1 MKMHLRLV
9 RNKRGQF
16 IVIAAL
22 LISVMIISASAVM
35 FSAVTY
41 FSHERWEEY
50 IIVIDGIRTGTASVL
65 QLSLANY
72 TQTLNNTVLKTN
84 LDAWRQDVG
93 RAYSG
98 FGAILSSTPVSGTYS
113 AYGMNP
119 LNYVNGLAS
128 TWNQQTSFSAANT
141 TGSLN
146 ITSIGLEGYKFKASV
161 FLKMQIADVIYYA
174 GKGSDPNYLGV
185 QVIVNAEGS
194 EVITNLQ
201 KSNFV
206 LFQIGGA
213 NPTYTFLRYY
223 ESVSHSGV
231 PALNTYVYE
240 MRYEVASNPGPVT
253 AKVSVVDARGIKV
266 TGQAI
271 NLTPID
277 A

>member
-1 MKMHLRLV
+1 MRKSLKLV

-72 TQTLNNTVLKTN
+72 TQTLNNTVLRTN

-98 FGAILSSTPVSGTYS
+98 FGAILNSAPVSGTYS
-113 AYGMNP
+113 AYGMS

-128 TWNQQTSFSAANT
+128 TWNQPTSFSAANT
-141 TGSLN
+141 TGNLN
-146 ITSIGLEGYKFKASV
+146 ISSIGLEGYKFKSSV
-161 FLKMQIADVIYYA
+161 FLKMQIADAIYYA
-174 GKGSDPNYLGV
+174 GQGSDPNYLGV
-185 QVIVNAEGS
+185 QVIVYAEDL

-201 KSNFV
+201 KSSFV
-206 LFQIGGA
+206 LFQIGGV
-213 NPTYTFLRYY
+213 NQTYTFLRYY

-231 PALNTYVYE
+231 PALNTFVYE
-240 MRYEVASNPGPVT
+240 MRFQVASKPSSVVAT
-253 AKVSVVDARGIKV
+253 VSAVDARGIKV
-266 TGQAI
+266 TGQAT
-271 NLTPID
+271 LTPIN

>member
-1 MKMHLRLV
+1 MKMRLKLV

-98 FGAILSSTPVSGTYS
+98 FGAILSSTPASGTYS
-113 AYGMNP
+113 AYGMS
-119 LNYVNGLAS
+119 LNYVNGLAR
-128 TWNQQTSFSAANT
+128 TWNQTTSFSAANT

-146 ITSIGLEGYKFKASV
+146 ITSVGLEGYKFKSSV

-174 GKGSDPNYLGV
+174 GKGSDPNYIGV
-185 QVIVNAEGS
+185 QVIVYAEGL

-206 LFQIGGA
+206 LFQIGGV
-213 NPTYTFLRYY
+213 NQTYTFLRYY
-223 ESVSHSGV
+223 ESLSHSGV
-231 PALNTYVYE
+231 PALNTFVYE
-240 MRYEVASNPGPVT
+240 MRYQVASKPG
-253 AKVSVVDARGIKV
+253 SVITNISAVDARGIKV
-266 TGQAI
+266 TGQAT
-271 NLTPID
+271 LTPID

>member
-1 MKMHLRLV
+1 MKTRLKLV

-50 IIVIDGIRTGTASVL
+50 ITVIDGIRIGTASVL

-72 TQTLNNTVLKTN
+72 TQTLNDTVLKMN

-98 FGAILSSTPVSGTYS
+98 FGAILSSTPASGTYS
-113 AYGMNP
+113 AYGMS
-119 LNYVNGLAS
+119 LNYVNGLAH
-128 TWNQQTSFSAANT
+128 TWSQQTSFSAANT
-141 TGSLN
+141 TGNLN
-146 ITSIGLEGYKFKASV
+146 ITSIGLEGYKFKSSV
-161 FLKMQIADVIYYA
+161 FLKMQIVDAIYYA
-174 GKGSDPNYLGV
+174 GEKSGDPKYVGV
-185 QVIVNAEGS
+185 QVIVHAEDL

-201 KSNFV
+201 KSNFA

-213 NPTYTFLRYY
+213 NQTYTFLRYY

-240 MRYEVASNPGPVT
+240 MRYTVASKPSSVT
-253 AKVSVVDARGIKV
+253 AKVSVVDARGIQV

-271 NLTPID
+271 NLAPID

>member
-98 FGAILSSTPVSGTYS
+98 FGAILSSTPASGTYS
-113 AYGMNP
+113 AYGMS

-128 TWNQQTSFSAANT
+128 NWNQQPFFSAANT

-161 FLKMQIADVIYYA
+161 FLKMQIADAIYYS
-174 GKGSDPNYLGV
+174 GKGSGPNYLGV
-185 QVIVNAEGS
+185 RVIVNAEGL

-206 LFQIGGA
+206 LFQIGGV
-213 NPTYTFLRYY
+213 NQTYTFLRYY
-223 ESVSHSGV
+223 ESVSHSGA

-240 MRYEVASNPGPVT
+240 MRYEVASKPGSVT

-266 TGQAI
+266 TGQAT
-271 NLTPID
+271 LTPID

>member
-1 MKMHLRLV
+1 MKMHLKLI

-98 FGAILSSTPVSGTYS
+98 FGAILSSTPASGTYS
-113 AYGMNP
+113 AYGMS

-128 TWNQQTSFSAANT
+128 TWNQQISFSAANT

-146 ITSIGLEGYKFKASV
+146 ITSVGLEGYKFKASV
-161 FLKMQIADVIYYA
+161 FLKMQIADLIYYS
-174 GKGSDPNYLGV
+174 GKGSDPNYIGV
-185 QVIVNAEGS
+185 RVIVYAEGL

-206 LFQIGGA
+206 LFQIGGV
-213 NPTYTFLRYY
+213 NQTYTFLRYY

-231 PALNTYVYE
+231 PALNTFVYE
-240 MRYEVASNPGPVT
+240 MRYQVTSKPGSVI
-253 AKVSVVDARGIKV
+253 AKVSAVDARGIKV
-266 TGQAI
+266 TGQAT
-271 NLTPID
+271 LTPID

>member
-1 MKMHLRLV
+1 MKMHLKLV

-50 IIVIDGIRTGTASVL
+50 IIVIDGIRTGTANVL

-98 FGAILSSTPVSGTYS
+98 FGAILSSTPASGTYS
-113 AYGMNP
+113 AYGMS

-128 TWNQQTSFSAANT
+128 TWNQQISFSAANT

-146 ITSIGLEGYKFKASV
+146 ITSVGLEGYKFKSSV

-174 GKGSDPNYLGV
+174 GKGSDPNYIGV
-185 QVIVNAEGS
+185 RVIVYAEGL

-206 LFQIGGA
+206 LFQIGGV
-213 NPTYTFLRYY
+213 NQTYTFLRYY

-231 PALNTYVYE
+231 PALNTFVYE
-240 MRYEVASNPGPVT
+240 MRYQVVSKPGSVK
-253 AKVSVVDARGIKV
+253 AKVSAIDARGIKV
-266 TGQAI
+266 TGNAT
-271 NLTPID
+271 LTPID